1 MENKKGKYWFCF
13 YATLVIVVIAVFLI
27 VGPMIGKKKSA
38 GGSPEP
44 NLTIEFCTS
53 DIDLNVRD
61 ELLFDKSIITTSVED
76 LDDVKFSIYDETE
89 SDNLLVEQ
97 DAGFQFIPQHAGSY
111 KLTASYQGAQGVN
124 DSIDINVAERADQIL
139 CYNLGDVVDVGA
151 LLKDETPTSW
161 DDNIEQR
168 ADGFVCVRA
177 GLAKIYTDKNCN
189 GYRVKLCHQIAIIP
203 NVEINDVAAE
213 NGRVRLSCEK
223 EMGGANLGVNVYM
236 KSGRTG
242 QALNFNME
250 VVAADNKIYCERMGH
265 DVIITFLD
273 DSLDEFNLTI
283 NIVVEEIELK
293 IDVTISLF

>member
-189 GYRVKLCHQIAIIP
+189 GYRVKLSMWRRKM
-203 NVEINDVAAE
+203 VACVCLVKRKWA
-213 NGRVRLSCEK
+213 G
-223 EMGGANLGVNVYM
+223 
-236 KSGRTG
+236 
-242 QALNFNME
+242 
-250 VVAADNKIYCERMGH
+250 
-265 DVIITFLD
+265 
-273 DSLDEFNLTI
+273 LT
-283 NIVVEEIELK
+283 LA
-293 IDVTISLF
+293 